1 MPEKDC
7 KTVILPNTLTEVGKL
22 LPDRREDGHKGTF
35 GKAVVIGGSA
45 RYVGAPQ
52 FASAAAAETLA
63 LCGAAALRC
72 GAGTG
77 TLAVPDFLAQ
87 AVYPYVKYT
96 SVFPLSTK
104 DGNIVFVRGEAEEL
118 TRKATA
124 CAVGMG
130 MDGGDALSYVRYLL
144 DETSCS
150 VVLDADGLKC
160 ARFIGDFGGRAVLTP
175 HAGEMAA
182 MTGIP
187 VEKVRENAA
196 EICREYA
203 ARKNCVLLL
212 KGCVSHIS
220 DGADVYANITGNSAL
235 SKGGSG
241 DVLSGI
247 TAGLAAWGVAPLSA
261 ARLGAYILGRSAELS
276 GVNRIAHLPD
286 DIIAAIPSVFDE
298 LQNKR

>member
-1 MPEKDC
+1 MEKSCDEQL
-7 KTVILPNTLTEVGKL
+7 VLSNTLNDVKKL
-22 LPDRREDGHKGTF
+22 LPERREDGHKGTF

-52 FASAAAAETLA
+52 FAASAASRTLA
-63 LCGAAALRC
+63 LCGAAAMRC

-87 AVYPYVKYT
+87 ALYPYVKYT
-96 SVFPLSTK
+96 AVFPLSSK
-104 DGNIVFVRGEAEEL
+104 DGNIVFLPDEAEEL

-144 DETSCS
+144 DETPCT

-160 ARFIGDFGGRAVLTP
+160 TRFIDDFAGRVVLTP
-175 HAGEMAA
+175 HIGEMAA
-182 MTGIP
+182 MTGMP
-187 VEKVRENAA
+187 AEKVSENAA
-196 EICREYA
+196 ETCREYA
-203 ARKNCVLLL
+203 ARKNCVVLL
-212 KGCVSHIS
+212 KDCVSYIS
-220 DGADVYANITGNSAL
+220 DGANVYANVSGNSAL

-247 TAGLAAWGVAPLSA
+247 TVGLAAWKISPLSA

-276 GVNRIAHLPD
+276 RVNRIAHLPD
-286 DIIAAIPSVFDE
+286 DIIGALPTVFDE
-298 LQNKR
+298 LQENN